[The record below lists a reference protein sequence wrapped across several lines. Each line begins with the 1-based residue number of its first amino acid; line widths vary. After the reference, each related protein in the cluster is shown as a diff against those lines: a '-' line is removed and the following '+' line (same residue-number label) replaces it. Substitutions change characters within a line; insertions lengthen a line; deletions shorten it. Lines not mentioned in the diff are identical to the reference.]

1 MKPMFLVVLVCIS
14 SLASAFPAPA
24 SFELDRPSAA
34 RAGALD
40 VLPDMGLVSLAT
52 RSGSRGHIVL
62 SAAEHYGLQEVRSFA
77 VGTRLS
83 LGDGELV
90 LDGSVMGS
98 SLYREQSLNVGWGTP
113 VGEGGAIRLSAHVM
127 EITAAGLE
135 SRWAV
140 ALDPA
145 VLWLLRGRVAAELAL
160 ANATGVSMGDSPVS
174 SSAHGRLALV
184 LDDAVLGLAM
194 ESEPGFPYSF
204 SMGLELRASDQ
215 FRLRAGGGTEPGR
228 VAVGFGIGAK
238 RPRRP
243 VVDLAWQWHP
253 RLGGSTF
260 VSISF
265 GL

>member
-1 MKPMFLVVLVCIS
+1 MKCVFHVTLVCIS
-14 SLASAFPAPA
+14 LLALASPARA
-24 SFELDRPSAA
+24 SFELDQPSAA

-40 VLPDMGLVSLAT
+40 VLPDIGLVSLAT
-52 RSGSRGHIVL
+52 RSGSRRNIAL
-62 SAAEHYGLQEVRSFA
+62 SAAEHYGLHEVRSFA
-77 VGTRLS
+77 VGTRIG
-83 LGDGELV
+83 LGEGELV
-90 LDGSVMGS
+90 VDGSSMGS
-98 SLYREQSLNVGWGTP
+98 SLYREQSLKVGWGAP
-113 VGEGGAIRLSAHVM
+113 VGEGGAIRLSARVM
-127 EITAAGLE
+127 EIAAAGLE
-135 SRWAV
+135 SKWAV

-145 VLWLLRGRVAAELAL
+145 VLWLLRGRVAAELSL
-160 ANATGVSMGDSPVS
+160 ANATGVSIGDSPVS

-204 SMGLELRASDQ
+204 SMGVELRATDR

-228 VAVGFGIGAK
+228 VAVGFGIGA
-238 RPRRP
+238 RQARRP